1 MKTIAPLLLAVI
13 YTVPAAFAQTPD
25 PGAALAQRYGLSFWD
40 QIEQI
45 EYTFN
50 VQLPGR
56 DKPVVRSWQWNPG
69 PEPKV
74 VRRLLKDGVEIEYLK
89 FNPLLV
95 KDQSPD
101 LVKEAH
107 GQFINDSYWLLF
119 PFQLVWSN
127 PVVTDAGA
135 QLLPLGDGEAKK
147 LTCQWPAEGGYTP
160 GDAYDLYL
168 GDDGLIKQWDFRKGG
183 GDQSFLATWEDHRQL
198 GPITVSLDHHNA
210 DGTFRL
216 WFTDVSA
223 TLADGTTVTP
233 QPLAEPAAAPSV
245 KPE

>member
-1 MKTIAPLLLAVI
+1 MKTIALLLLAVI
-13 YTVPAAFAQTPD
+13 YTAPATFAQMPPTP
-25 PGAALAQRYGLSFWD
+25 GVALADRYGLSGWD
-40 QIEQI
+40 QIDEI
-45 EYTFN
+45 GFTFN
-50 VQLPGR
+50 AELPNGER
-56 DKPVVRSWQWNPG
+56 VKRVWSWNVRANMVIEHLEDEGEAQTAILIELVEPMPKDWQ
-69 PEPKV
+69 ET
-74 VRRLLKDGVEIEYLK
+74 
-89 FNPLLV
+89 
-95 KDQSPD
+95 
-101 LVKEAH
+101 H
-107 GQFINDSYWLLF
+107 GTFINDSYWLLF
-119 PFQLVWSN
+119 PLQLVCSN
-127 PVVTDAGA
+127 PEVTDTGPAA
-135 QLLPLGDGEAKK
+135 LPLGDGEAKK
-147 LTCQWPAEGGYTP
+147 LICQWPAEGGYTP